1 MEQEQ
6 VYDLIVLGGGSAG
19 LVAAKFA
26 GRLGVKVALVEM
38 ERLGGDCTWQ
48 GCVPSKALLKV
59 AKTAHAAR
67 SGEAYGVFTEPPTA
81 DMEKVRDYVQGVIQ
95 DVYSHETPE
104 AVQESGV
111 EPFIGR
117 AVFLDPH
124 TIEVTLETGE
134 TVKLTGKKFVITT
147 GATPAKLPIPGLED
161 VPYHT
166 YKTLFHNT
174 TLPKR
179 MVTIGGG
186 PIGMEMSQAYSRLGA
201 EVTIVTDRILQ
212 HDEPEVGET
221 MQRLFERE
229 GIKFEFGMV
238 SQIEKDGDEIIVH
251 VGDDKLIT
259 ADMLL
264 VAVGRVP
271 NVGSLD
277 MEKAGV
283 KYTKQGVQAAD
294 TLRTT
299 ADHIY
304 AAGDILGGPQFTHY
318 AGFQGY
324 IAARNALLP
333 GASKGVT
340 EVLPWA
346 TFTEPEAAHVGLTEA
361 QARDKY
367 GNEVSVK
374 HFYLKN
380 GDRSQAEHDLD
391 GFIKVVHRNGKMLGA
406 TVVANRAGEMINEY
420 TIALSNGWNVGGISN
435 SMHVYPTY
443 GQIVENVS
451 SKMKVEQLLN
461 GVGGQ
466 VLKVA
471 RKVLF

>member
-1 MEQEQ
+1 MAQEQ

-38 ERLGGDCTWQ
+38 ERIGGDCTWQ

-67 SGEAYGVFTEPPTA
+67 TGEAYGVFSEPPTV
-81 DMEKVRDYVQGVIQ
+81 DMLKVRDYVQGVIQ
-95 DVYSHETPE
+95 NVYRHETPE
-104 AVQESGV
+104 AVREAGV
-111 EPFIGR
+111 EPFIGK
-117 AVFLDPH
+117 AVFTDPH
-124 TIEVTLETGE
+124 TVEVTLAAGGTA
-134 TVKLTGKKFVITT
+134 TLRGKKFIIAT
-147 GATPAKLPIPGLED
+147 GATAATPPIPGLD
-161 VPYHT
+161 SVPHHT
-166 YKTLFHNT
+166 YRTLFDNT

-179 MVTIGGG
+179 MVTIGAG

-201 EVTIVTDRILQ
+201 EVTIITQRVLQ

-221 MQRLFERE
+221 MQRVFERE
-229 GIKFEFGMV
+229 GIAFAFGTV
-238 SQIEKDGDEIIVH
+238 TRVEQAGGEIIVH
-251 VGDDKLIT
+251 VGDDQLIT

-271 NVGSLD
+271 NVASLA
-277 MEKAGV
+277 MEQAGV
-283 KYTKQGVQAAD
+283 TYTARGVQTDD

-304 AAGDILGGPQFTHY
+304 AAGDIIGGPQFTHY

-324 IAARNALLP
+324 VAARNALLP

-340 EVLPWA
+340 EILPWA

-361 QARDKY
+361 QARERHGD
-367 GNEVSVK
+367 EVGVK
-374 HFYLKN
+374 HFDLVN

-391 GFIKVVHRNGKMLGA
+391 GFIKVVHRNGKLLGA

-420 TIALSNGWNVGGISN
+420 TIALSNGWSVGAISN

-461 GVGGQ
+461 GVGGK
-466 VLKVA
+466 VLEVA

>member
-1 MEQEQ
+1 MAQEQ
-6 VYDLIVLGGGSAG
+6 YDLIVLGGGSAG

-26 GRLGVKVALVEM
+26 GRLGVKVALVEV

-67 SGEAYGVFTEPPTA
+67 SGAYYGITTAPPTV
-81 DMEKVRDYVQGVIQ
+81 DMVKVRDYVQGVVQ
-95 DVYSHETPE
+95 DVYHHETPE
-104 AVQESGV
+104 AVAEDGV
-111 EPFIGR
+111 ETFIGR
-117 AVFLDPH
+117 AAFLDPH
-124 TIEVTLETGE
+124 TIEVTLNTAD
-134 TVKLTGKKFVITT
+134 TVRLTGKKFVIAT
-147 GATPAKLPIPGLED
+147 GATPARVPIPGLEN
-161 VPYHT
+161 VPYQT
-166 YKTLFHNT
+166 YKTLFQNAV
-174 TLPKR
+174 LPKR
-179 MVTIGGG
+179 MVTIGAG
-186 PIGMEMSQAYSRLGA
+186 PIGMEMSQAYARLGA
-201 EVTIVTDRILQ
+201 NVTIVTQKILQ
-212 HDEPEVGET
+212 HDEPEVSET
-221 MQRLFERE
+221 MQRVFENE
-229 GIKFEFGMV
+229 GITFKFGTVMAV
-238 SQIEKDGDEIIVH
+238 EKSGDEIIVH

-264 VAVGRVP
+264 VAIGRVP
-271 NVGSLD
+271 NVKSLD

-283 KYTKQGVQAAD
+283 AYTNRGVQAD
-294 TLRTT
+294 DNLRTT
-299 ADHIY
+299 ADHIF

-333 GASKGVT
+333 GTSKGVT
-340 EVLPWA
+340 EILPWA

-361 QARDKY
+361 QAREQY
-367 GNEVSVK
+367 GDEISVK
-374 HFYLKN
+374 RFDMKD
-380 GDRSQAEHDLD
+380 GDRSQTEHDVE

-461 GVGGQ
+461 GVGGK
-466 VLKVA
+466 VLQVA